1 MFDGTDFERTSYRMR
16 RSLRTALAAL
26 AAVCLL
32 AAPAQAEGFSE
43 DFGPNLFDVAVLRP
57 LTLFQV
63 ASGFALFIP
72 AGALSGSLG
81 WMSMAPYTGFD
92 WGQAN
97 TTAKTNFND
106 CWDVFVLEP
115 YERAIVRPLG
125 AW

>member
-1 MFDGTDFERTSYRMR
+1 MFDRTNSERISYRIR
-16 RSLRTALAAL
+16 RNLRTALAAS
-26 AAVCLL
+26 AAACLL
-32 AAPAQAEGFSE
+32 AAPAQAEGSFE
-43 DFGPNLFDVAVLRP
+43 DFGPNLFDAAVLRP
-57 LTLFQV
+57 LTLLQV

-97 TTAKTNFND
+97 TTAKTNFGD

>member
-26 AAVCLL
+26 AAACLL
-32 AAPAQAEGFSE
+32 AAPAQAEGFFE

-63 ASGFALFIP
+63 ASGLALFIP
-72 AGALSGSLG
+72 AGALSASLG
-81 WMSMAPYTGFD
+81 YVISPDSSSGV
-92 WGQAN
+92 
-97 TTAKTNFND
+97 AKTNFGD
-106 CWDVFVLEP
+106 AWDVFVLEP
-115 YERAIVRPLG
+115 YERAITRPLG